1 MEGRGAVRALAVP
14 SAHRKGELKTLKCL
28 QRPEPLS
35 LEVPMGVGG
44 GLGEKGPS
52 GNQQTERWG
61 WGADNACEID
71 FSFCLLN
78 CGAGKAGERPARGEG
93 WGMEGGAPG
102 GVACLQLGLVSDSAT
117 GRVMKM
123 ICCN

>member
-14 SAHRKGELKTLKCL
+14 SADREGELKTLKGL
-28 QRPEPLS
+28 QRPEPPS
-35 LEVPMGVGG
+35 LEVPMRVGG

-52 GNQQTERWG
+52 GNQQRERWG

-78 CGAGKAGERPARGEG
+78 CGAAKQVKGLQGEKAGGWRGELLVG
-93 WGMEGGAPG
+93 W
-102 GVACLQLGLVSDSAT
+102 LVYSWGWFLIPLLA
-117 GRVMKM
+117 G
-123 ICCN
+123 